1 MIRLTPEAWAA
12 LASVFILGA
21 MSPGPSLA
29 VVLRNT
35 MSGGRSQGV
44 ATGIGHGIGFGVYA
58 FLAALG
64 IATALSLHEGTEAI
78 LKWGGTLILVWLGVT
93 FLRHASKGPQEGPS
107 EEGHGPSEMAG
118 FLQGF
123 LIALFNPKIL
133 AWMLALYAPFIEADV
148 TMQTLMGMGLLG
160 MTIDG
165 TWYVTVAM
173 VLTRG
178 EGVERLRS
186 KAHLIDGAMG
196 ALMFVFAGLIMSGAL

>member
-1 MIRLTPEAWAA
+1 MTPEAWAA

-35 MSGGRSQGV
+35 LAGGRSQGV
-44 ATGIGHGIGFGVYA
+44 ATGIGHGIGFGIYA

-64 IATALSLHEGTEAI
+64 IATALSIHNETEII
-78 LKWGGTLILVWLGVT
+78 LKWGGSVILIWLGVT
-93 FLRHASKGPQEGPS
+93 FLRHASKGPQTGKMGTDEGAS
-107 EEGHGPSEMAG
+107 DVTG
-118 FLQGF
+118 FVQGF
-123 LIALFNPKIL
+123 LVALFNPKIL

-148 TMQTLMGMGLLG
+148 SIQTLMGMGLLG

-165 TWYVTVAM
+165 TWYVTVAT

-178 EGVERLRS
+178 EGIQKLRS
-186 KAHLIDGAMG
+186 KSHLIDGAMG
-196 ALMFVFAGLIMSGAL
+196 LLMFLFAGLLISGKI

>member
-1 MIRLTPEAWAA
+1 MVILTPEAWAA

-35 MSGGRSQGV
+35 LAGGRSQGV
-44 ATGIGHGIGFGVYA
+44 ATGIGHGIGFGIYA

-64 IATALSLHEGTEAI
+64 IATALSIHNETEII
-78 LKWGGTLILVWLGVT
+78 LKWGGSVILIWLGVT
-93 FLRHASKGPQEGPS
+93 FLRHASKGPQTGKMGTDEGAS
-107 EEGHGPSEMAG
+107 DVTG
-118 FLQGF
+118 FVQGF
-123 LIALFNPKIL
+123 LVALFNPKIL

-148 TMQTLMGMGLLG
+148 SIQTLMGMGLLG

-165 TWYVTVAM
+165 TWYVTVAT

-178 EGVERLRS
+178 EGIQKLRS
-186 KAHLIDGAMG
+186 KSHLIDGAMG
-196 ALMFVFAGLIMSGAL
+196 LLMFLFAGLLISGKI

>member
-1 MIRLTPEAWAA
+1 MTPEAWAA

-35 MSGGRSQGV
+35 LAGGRSQGV
-44 ATGIGHGIGFGVYA
+44 ATGIGHGIGFGIYA

-64 IATALSLHEGTEAI
+64 IATALSIHDETEI
-78 LKWGGTLILVWLGVT
+78 VLKWGGTAILIWLGIT
-93 FLRHASKGPQEGPS
+93 FLRHASKGPQTGKIDNEGDS
-107 EEGHGPSEMAG
+107 SDVTG
-118 FLQGF
+118 FVQGF
-123 LIALFNPKIL
+123 LVALFNPKIL

-148 TMQTLMGMGLLG
+148 SIQTLMGMGVLG

-165 TWYVTVAM
+165 TWYVTVAT

-178 EGVERLRS
+178 EGIQKLRS
-186 KAHLIDGAMG
+186 KSHIIDGSMG
-196 ALMFVFAGLIMSGAL
+196 LLMFLFAGLLMGGSI

>member
-1 MIRLTPEAWAA
+1 MDIGSWAA
-12 LASVFILGA
+12 LATVFMLGA

-44 ATGIGHGIGFGVYA
+44 ATGIGHGIGFGIYA

-64 IATALSLHEGTEAI
+64 IATALSLNENTEFI
-78 LKWGGTLILVWLGVT
+78 LKWGGSAILVWLGIT
-93 FLRHASKGPQEGPS
+93 FLRHASADQSGEGL
-107 EEGHGPSEMAG
+107 EEVHEASGSTG
-118 FLQGF
+118 FIQGF

-133 AWMLALYAPFIEADV
+133 AWMLALYAPFIEADFG
-148 TMQTLMGMGLLG
+148 METLLGMGVLG

-165 TWYVTVAM
+165 TWYVTVAT
-173 VLTRG
+173 VLSTG
-178 EGVERLRS
+178 DGVERLRS

-196 ALMFVFAGLIMSGAL
+196 LLMFFFAALLLGGWL